1 MILKDMCKVGE
12 YITLITVYDSKDSK
26 IPVYTGVVG
35 LIARQQT
42 ICDKEVSY
50 WEIKNN
56 EIIVKVE

>member
-12 YITLITVYDSKDSK
+12 YTTLITVYDSKDSK

-42 ICDKEVSY
+42 ICDK
-50 WEIKNN
+50 
-56 EIIVKVE
+56 